1 MKYQRRGR
9 IQEEIKKQISQII
22 KNELKDPRISPL
34 TSIMGVEVTNDL
46 RYATIFISVYGSEE
60 DRENTLQALM
70 NASGF
75 IRKEIGKN
83 LKIRY
88 TPELIFKLDLS
99 IEHGIYISDLIDK
112 INKGKSTENEED
124 E

>member
-1 MKYQRRGR
+1 MKSQRKGR
-9 IQEEIKKQISQII
+9 IQEEIKKQISHMI

-34 TSIMGVEVTNDL
+34 TSILDVEVTNDL
-46 RYATIFISVYGSEE
+46 RYATIFVSVYGSEE
-60 DRENTLQALM
+60 ERENTLQALM

-88 TPELIFKLDLS
+88 IPELIFKLDLS

-112 INKGKSTENEED
+112 INKGTSTENEKD